1 MGSGDPSPPLESDFS
16 QSQIL
21 IIDRFNDERT
31 PVYHSLFLRW
41 ERRYSLKNT
50 NLVTFFEFWN
60 AYNRKNVEGYFWSN
74 TAGIQEINFFSF
86 LPIGGFEL
94 EF

>member
-1 MGSGDPSPPLESDFS
+1 M
-16 QSQIL
+16 
-21 IIDRFNDERT
+21 
-31 PVYHSLFLRW
+31 YHSLFLRW